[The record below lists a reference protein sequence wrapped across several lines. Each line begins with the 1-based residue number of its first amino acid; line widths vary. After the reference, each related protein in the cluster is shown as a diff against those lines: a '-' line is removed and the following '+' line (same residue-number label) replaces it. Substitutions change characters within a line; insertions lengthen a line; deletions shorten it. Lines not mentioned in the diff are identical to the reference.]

1 MAGKRTYKV
10 TLTDAERDLLHAML
24 SSGKAAARKLN
35 HARLL
40 LYADEATDGL
50 RRTDREIA
58 ATLGIGLRTV
68 ERVRQRFVEEGLDS
82 ALVPRPRPRGAYKV
96 DQGVETQILAIAKR
110 DPPSGRK
117 RWTLR
122 LIADQLV
129 ALNLSVVSP
138 EAVRQVLKKRRDPVA
153 GEDVVYPSQ
162 SGCRVRGPDGGSAG
176 VVSVALRSAIPGGGH
191 G

>member
-10 TLTDAERDLLHAML
+10 TLTDEERDLLHAML

-40 LYADEATDGL
+40 LYADEAIDGL
-50 RRTDREIA
+50 RRTDQEIA

-82 ALVPRPRPRGAYKV
+82 ALVPRPRPRGAYKI
-96 DQGVETQILAIAKR
+96 DQRVEARILAIAKS

-129 ALNLSVVSP
+129 ALNRSVVSP

-153 GEDVVYPSQ
+153 GEDVVHPSQ
-162 SGCRVRGPDGGSAG
+162 GGCRVRGPDGGSPG
-176 VVSVALRSAIPGGGH
+176 VVSVALRSAIPRGGH

>member
-10 TLTDAERDLLHAML
+10 TLTDEERALLRSML

-40 LYADEATDGL
+40 LFADEAVDGL
-50 RRTDREIA
+50 RRTDQEIA
-58 ATLGIGLRTV
+58 ATLGIGPRTV
-68 ERVRQRFVEEGLDS
+68 ERVRQRFVEEGLES

-96 DQGVETQILAIAKR
+96 DRREQAQIIAIAKS
-110 DPPSGRK
+110 DPPPGRQ

-122 LIADQLV
+122 LIADRLV
-129 ALNLSVVSP
+129 ALGRGAVSP

-153 GEDVVYPSQ
+153 RGDVVLSSQ
-162 SGCRVRGPDGGSAG
+162 G
-176 VVSVALRSAIPGGGH
+176 
-191 G
+191 

>member
-10 TLTDAERDLLHAML
+10 TLDDEERDLLHAML

-40 LYADEATDGL
+40 LYADEAADGL
-50 RRTDREIA
+50 RRTDQEIA

-82 ALVPRPRPRGAYKV
+82 ALVPRPRPRGAYTL
-96 DQGVETQILAIAKR
+96 DQRVEAQILAIAKS

-122 LIADQLV
+122 LSADQLV
-129 ALNLSVVSP
+129 ALDRGAVSR

-153 GEDVVYPSQ
+153 GEDVVHPSE
-162 SGCRVRGPDGGSAG
+162 G
-176 VVSVALRSAIPGGGH
+176 
-191 G
+191 

>member
-1 MAGKRTYKV
+1 MAGKRIYKV
-10 TLTDAERDLLHAML
+10 TLTDEERDLLRTML

-40 LYADEATDGL
+40 LYADEAADGL
-50 RRTDREIA
+50 RRTDQEIA
-58 ATLGIGLRTV
+58 DTLGIGARTV

-82 ALVPRPRPRGAYKV
+82 ALVPQPRPRGAYKV
-96 DQGVETQILAIAKR
+96 DHGLEAQILAIAKS

-122 LIADQLV
+122 LIADRLV
-129 ALNLSVVSP
+129 ALGRGTASP

-153 GEDVVYPSQ
+153 GEDLVHPSQ
-162 SGCRVRGPDGGSAG
+162 G
-176 VVSVALRSAIPGGGH
+176 
-191 G
+191 

>member
-10 TLTDAERDLLHAML
+10 TLTDEERDLLRTML

-40 LYADEATDGL
+40 LYADESADGR
-50 RRTDREIA
+50 RRTDQDIA
-58 ATLGIGLRTV
+58 ATLGIGARTV

-96 DQGVETQILAIAKR
+96 DQLVEAQILAIAKS

-122 LIADQLV
+122 LIADRLV
-129 ALNLSVVSP
+129 ALGRGAVSP

-153 GEDVVYPSQ
+153 GEDLVHSSQ
-162 SGCRVRGPDGGSAG
+162 G
-176 VVSVALRSAIPGGGH
+176 
-191 G
+191 

>member
-1 MAGKRTYKV
+1 VAGKRTYKV
-10 TLTDAERDLLHAML
+10 TLTDEERDLLRTML

-40 LYADEATDGL
+40 LYADESADGL
-50 RRTDREIA
+50 RRTDQDIA
-58 ATLGIGLRTV
+58 ATLGIGARTV

-96 DQGVETQILAIAKR
+96 DQHVEAQILAIAKS

-122 LIADQLV
+122 LIADRLV
-129 ALNLSVVSP
+129 ALGRGAVSP

-153 GEDVVYPSQ
+153 GEDLVHPSQ
-162 SGCRVRGPDGGSAG
+162 G
-176 VVSVALRSAIPGGGH
+176 
-191 G
+191 

>member
-1 MAGKRTYKV
+1 VAGRRTYKV
-10 TLTDAERDLLHAML
+10 TLTDEERDLLHAML

-50 RRTDREIA
+50 RRTDQQIA
-58 ATLGIGLRTV
+58 DALGIGPRTV

-96 DQGVETQILAIAKR
+96 DQRAEARVLAIAKS
-110 DPPSGRK
+110 DPPPGRK

-122 LIADQLV
+122 LIADRLV
-129 ALNLSVVSP
+129 ALDRGAVSH
-138 EAVRQVLKKRRDPVA
+138 EAVRRVLKKRRDPVA
-153 GEDVVYPSQ
+153 GEVLVHSSQ
-162 SGCRVRGPDGGSAG
+162 G
-176 VVSVALRSAIPGGGH
+176 
-191 G
+191 